1 MKIIQHINGVV
12 VDIRN
17 AHKGITMENVALA
30 EEIPA
35 FEQREGFNGVL
46 KYNENGFLYW
56 DYEEVQESDE
66 LSDSEALD
74 IILGGETV

>member
-17 AHKGITMENVALA
+17 AYKGITMENVALA

-46 KYNENGFLYW
+46 KYNENGLYW

-66 LSDSEALD
+66 LSGSEALD

>member
-12 VDIRN
+12 VDIRT

-30 EEIPA
+30 EKIPA

-46 KYNENGFLYW
+46 KYNGSDLYW

-74 IILGGETV
+74 IILGGEVE

>member
-46 KYNENGFLYW
+46 KYNGNLYW

-74 IILGGETV
+74 IILGGEVE

>member
-12 VDIRN
+12 IDIRN
-17 AHKGITMENVALA
+17 SHKGITMENVALA

-35 FEQREGFNGVL
+35 FEPREGFNGVL
-46 KYNENGFLYW
+46 KYNGNLYW

-74 IILGGETV
+74 IILGGEVE